1 MKRTF
6 LIAILLVLTAT
17 IYAQM
22 PAGMQAMMKSV
33 PNAGHIYG
41 KITDSSNKALGDISV
56 VLLQKRY
63 DSSTRKMKEVLL
75 KGVVTKGKGE
85 FDFDELPVTAP
96 LTLKISGSG
105 FKTQQQSISFLP
117 AMGAGQK
124 GSVPATMPTTM
135 PSFDKDLGNIKL
147 AQEVTVLQDVVV
159 TATKPFMT
167 MDADKKIFNVEK
179 NIVSAGGTAVDIM
192 KNVPSVQVD
201 IDGNVKLRNSTP
213 QLFIDGRVTT
223 LTLDQIPA
231 DAIESVEV
239 ITNPSAKYDASGGGA
254 GILNIVLKKNKKQG
268 YNGSVRAGV
277 DKNGGVN
284 GGIDLN
290 LRQQKFNISAS
301 VNGNLMRDKNTGTTT
316 RLNLTDVPQTQ
327 LYQVNNG
334 TTNGGMV
341 FSRVGLDYFVSNRT
355 TLSVTGFMINANF
368 KPNDYNSMHTDSL
381 YSTGITSSFSD
392 RSTASQRS
400 FNGRGVTLSMKHL
413 FPKAGEELTF
423 DANYFSGNSSGNALY
438 TTNYYTGSAVSGTD
452 LQKILSDGTDQNLVI
467 QADYVKPISSLTKI
481 EAGIRGAFR
490 SRVNNNYNYLFSK
503 SAGNYALVPSASSN
517 YSNTDDVSAA
527 YATISSSIK
536 KFTYKVGL
544 RAESSSYNGTL
555 QTTGQQYNN
564 KYPVSLFPSVFLS
577 QKLGGDQDLQFSYTR
592 RVNRP
597 NFFQLIPFADSTDK
611 LNITKGNP
619 DLVPEF
625 TQSFEVSY
633 MKRFKGNNSLLASV
647 YYKNTTNLITRYVEQ
662 QTDPLTGNTALINTY
677 INANSSYSAGLELTS
692 VNYLTKW
699 LDISTNVNLYN
710 SKVNTSN
717 VTSLQQDAMWSW
729 FAKFNS
735 NFKLP
740 SNFTIQ
746 LSGMYQS
753 RSNLPVNT
761 NTGMMGPPG
770 MQAQSASQGYIK
782 AFYGVDLAIK
792 KTFLKDNAAS
802 VSLSVNDIFRTR
814 INDQYSYSDY
824 FIQDYSRLRSPQ
836 LFRLTF
842 SYRFGKIDMNLF
854 KRKTAG
860 SLQAGADSMQQ

>member
-1 MKRTF
+1 
-6 LIAILLVLTAT
+6 
-17 IYAQM
+17 
-22 PAGMQAMMKSV
+22 
-33 PNAGHIYG
+33 
-41 KITDSSNKALGDISV
+41 
-56 VLLQKRY
+56 
-63 DSSTRKMKEVLL
+63 
-75 KGVVTKGKGE
+75 
-85 FDFDELPVTAP
+85 
-96 LTLKISGSG
+96 
-105 FKTQQQSISFLP
+105 
-117 AMGAGQK
+117 
-124 GSVPATMPTTM
+124 
-135 PSFDKDLGNIKL
+135 
-147 AQEVTVLQDVVV
+147 
-159 TATKPFMT
+159 
-167 MDADKKIFNVEK
+167 
-179 NIVSAGGTAVDIM
+179 VSAGGTAVDIM

-213 QLFIDGRVTT
+213 QLFIDGRLTT

-301 VNGNLMRDKNTGTTT
+301 VNGNLMRDINSGTTT

-327 LYQVNNG
+327 LYQVNSGN
-334 TTNGGMV
+334 TNGGMV

-381 YSTGITSSFSD
+381 YSSGITSSFSD

-400 FNGRGVTLSMKHL
+400 FNGKGVTLSMKHL

-423 DANYFSGNSSGNALY
+423 DANYFSGSSSGNALY
-438 TTNYYTGSAVSGTD
+438 TTNYYTGSAVTGTD
-452 LQKILSDGTDQNLVI
+452 LQKILNDGSDQNLI
-467 QADYVKPISSLTKI
+467 LQADYVKPISSLTKI
-481 EAGIRGAFR
+481 EAGVRGAFR
-490 SRVNNNYNYLFSK
+490 SRITNNYNYLFSK
-503 SAGNYALVPSASSN
+503 SAGIYALVPSATSN
-517 YSNTDDVSAA
+517 YSNSDDVSAA

-729 FAKFNS
+729 FAKFNG

-753 RSNLPVNT
+753 KSNLPVNT